1 MKSNTIVNIIV
12 VVIGAVL
19 LASLAGM
26 GLWWKNYTCD
36 ARWESSGMN
45 SEYRYVSGCMVEVTP
60 GKFIPEDKYRAVE

>member
-1 MKSNTIVNIIV
+1 MNNDTILNIIV
-12 VVIGAVL
+12 VVIGALL

-26 GLWWKNYTCD
+26 GLWWKNYTCH
-36 ARWESSGMN
+36 ARWESSGMY